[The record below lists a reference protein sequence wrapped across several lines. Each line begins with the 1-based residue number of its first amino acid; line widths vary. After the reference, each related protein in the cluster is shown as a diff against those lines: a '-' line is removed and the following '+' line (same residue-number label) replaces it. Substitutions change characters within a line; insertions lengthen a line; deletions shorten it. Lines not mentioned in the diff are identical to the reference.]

1 MLTVTLFQLKQ
12 KKLLD
17 LEKEQQKVEA
27 VANRKRSSRIGEKM
41 ARRKEEEESA
51 VEVRI
56 KEDLLR
62 KAQAG
67 ERKKYQV
74 SNPANTL
81 TQLRIFT
88 YIAGTRSSSG
98 GT

>member
-1 MLTVTLFQLKQ
+1 MTLFQLKQ
-12 KKLLD
+12 KKLID
-17 LEKEQQKVEA
+17 LEKEQQKIEA

-41 ARRKEEEESA
+41 ARRKEEEENA
-51 VEVRI
+51 IEVRI

-74 SNPANTL
+74 SNPAKYL
-81 TQLRIFT
+81 ARIQPPMFT

>member
-1 MLTVTLFQLKQ
+1 MRLFQLKQ

-17 LEKEQQKVEA
+17 LEKEQQKIEA

-74 SNPANTL
+74 SNPAKYFA
-81 TQLRIFT
+81 RIQPQMFT